1 MQDIN
6 NFSNLI
12 EVRGRS
18 FDQLR
23 ANMASIEVPCK
34 LLQIEVLPNGSYVAF
49 LAADRKLRK
58 VKERQA
64 KEV

>member
-12 EVRGRS
+12 EVRGRD

-23 ANMASIEVPCK
+23 RNLSMVDVPAK
-34 LLQIEVLPNGSYVAF
+34 LLDIKVGPTGAYYAF
-49 LAADRKLRK
+49 LVADRKLRR
-58 VKERQA
+58 VKEREKA
-64 KEV
+64 KE